1 MTYLTTEPSLNN
13 LYNFIMNYFN
23 NLSAEDQQYFDIKTF
38 DVIEYYLFGQMTGAL
53 HSLLS
58 ITDKNLEIASK
69 TPCKTFYLGGHIK
82 MSCDKLITQSDIK
95 TVQKKIDSTDMSQC
109 WGMEIYSIME
119 HNKRFDT
126 FKKFYNNYIE
136 FVNHKL
142 YQPGGLKYFE
152 TMGHFND
159 SLEQV

>member
-13 LYNFIMNYFN
+13 LYNFIMNDFN

-69 TPCKTFYLGGHIK
+69 TPCKTFYLGGHIN

-109 WGMEIYSIME
+109 WGMEIYSVME

-152 TMGHFND
+152 TMNHFND